1 LKAADIRLRSNLPF
15 LSPRLNLMWF
25 DLFLMYRCHA
35 DSLRVVPLAALAT
48 FLDVDLTVL
57 TVRLTSPTSSRISSR
72 VPSILTKVNTS
83 VITSGGLD
91 SDSHPVF
98 RR

>member
-1 LKAADIRLRSNLPF
+1 MVPF

-48 FLDVDLTVL
+48 FLVVDLTVRV
-57 TVRLTSPTSSRISSR
+57 VRLTSPISSRISSR

-83 VITSGGLD
+83 VITS
-91 SDSHPVF
+91 S
-98 RR
+98 

>member
-35 DSLRVVPLAALAT
+35 DSLRVVPLVALAT
-48 FLDVDLTVL
+48 FLVVDLTALV
-57 TVRLTSPTSSRISSR
+57 VRLTSPISSRISSR
-72 VPSILTKVNTS
+72 VPSILTRLITS
-83 VITSGGLD
+83 V
-91 SDSHPVF
+91 V
-98 RR
+98 